1 MEFYIY
7 WFDTNYYLIHLQKC
21 QHRRTEIKDASSAKN
36 FAFDDKPSARSLIR
50 IMKRRGPKIDTRG
63 TPALTPVHE
72 EICPFRITLCFL
84 SFKESD
90 NTLSR
95 LPEIPFCFSSE
106 IKPLCQTLSNAI
118 EISRKTPLTSN
129 LSSKDVHILWFI
141 DKS

>member
-1 MEFYIY
+1 
-7 WFDTNYYLIHLQKC
+7 
-21 QHRRTEIKDASSAKN
+21 
-36 FAFDDKPSARSLIR
+36 
-50 IMKRRGPKIDTRG
+50 MKRRGPKIDTQG

-72 EICPFRITLCFL
+72 ETCPFRITLCFL

-95 LPEIPFCFSSE
+95 LPEIPFCFSSK
-106 IKPLCQTLSNAI
+106 IKPSCQTLSNAI
-118 EISRKTPLTSN
+118 EISRKTRLTSN